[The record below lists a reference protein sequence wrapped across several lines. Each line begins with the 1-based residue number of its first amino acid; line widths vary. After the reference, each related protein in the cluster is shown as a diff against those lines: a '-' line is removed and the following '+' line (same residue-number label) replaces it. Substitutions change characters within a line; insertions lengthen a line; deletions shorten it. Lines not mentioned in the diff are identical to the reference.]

1 MENVL
6 IVGDMHCKQTW
17 ILPYVDS
24 VIKGKDVNRVVFL
37 GDYLDDFLCHGDE
50 SMDQLEFHLKWLK
63 KASRNVDVVH
73 LCGNHDWS
81 YLQESD
87 GSYASGHDFS
97 IHAQARDV
105 LEKFKIK
112 MSERVGQCVCSHAG
126 ITESWIM
133 SLDLQQDEA
142 NAVDLLNDMYAES
155 DNRLNSCG
163 ELRGGSD
170 APGPLWADG
179 VETEFDEG
187 LDLDQI
193 VGHTPVCVASVKRR
207 RNGSFV
213 AYCDTF
219 STNASGRAMGDGS
232 LLLAHVNGTVQSFE
246 TLRPK
251 DFGFASWADQMKQ
264 RSFEIVMRK
273 AGLL

>member
-17 ILPYVDS
+17 ILPYVDAAVKKKS
-24 VIKGKDVNRVVFL
+24 VDRIVFL

-50 SMDQLEFHLKWLK
+50 AINQLEFHLKWLK

-87 GSYASGHDFS
+87 G
-97 IHAQARDV
+97 
-105 LEKFKIK
+105 
-112 MSERVGQCVCSHAG
+112 MSERAGQCVCSHAG

-142 NAVDLLNDMYAES
+142 NAVDLLNDMYAKS

-163 ELRGGSD
+163 KLRGGSD

-179 VETEFDEG
+179 METESDEG

-193 VGHTPVCVASVKRR
+193 VGHTPVCFASIKRR

-219 STNASGRAMGDGS
+219 STNPSGKAMGDGS

-273 AGLL
+273 AGLR